1 LLINQLHETEA
12 RWFAVYTRYK
22 REKVVLKRLAEQ
34 GREIYLPLQKVTRY
48 YTRKIVHTELPL
60 ISCYI
65 FARVIK
71 KEYVPILEDPDV
83 LFFVKQRADLLAI
96 PEREINILK
105 AVTGEG
111 IPVEVNKMEDLPREG
126 DEVEIIQGRLFG
138 MKGFLLE
145 TRNRKIVVIEL
156 ETLGMALQLQL
167 PLEHVRK
174 TGKRKAH
181 GDNAEGKAK
190 NRFNLMGK

>member
-1 LLINQLHETEA
+1 MSINQLHETEA

-22 REKVVLKRLAEQ
+22 REKMVLKRLAGE

-138 MKGFLLE
+138 MKGYLLE

-174 TGKRKAH
+174 TGKRKELTES
-181 GDNAEGKAK
+181 NQGKAK
-190 NRFNLMGK
+190 NRFGLM

>member
-1 LLINQLHETEA
+1 LSINQLHETEA

-22 REKVVLKRLAEQ
+22 REKMVLKRLSEA

-60 ISCYI
+60 ISCYV
-65 FARVIK
+65 FARVVK
-71 KEYVPILEDPDV
+71 KEFVPILEDPDV
-83 LFFVKQRADLLAI
+83 LFFVKQRADLLSI

-111 IPVEVNKMEDLPREG
+111 IPVEVHKMDELPKAG

-145 TRNRKIVVIEL
+145 TRNRKMVVIEL

-174 TGKRKAH
+174 TGKQKVQ
-181 GDNAEGKAK
+181 EGESSGKNK
-190 NRFNLMGK
+190 NRFDVMWK

>member
-1 LLINQLHETEA
+1 LINQLHETEA

>member
-1 LLINQLHETEA
+1 MLINQLHETEA

>member
-1 LLINQLHETEA
+1 MINQLHETEA

-96 PEREINILK
+96 PEREINILR

-111 IPVEVNKMEDLPREG
+111 VPVEVSKMEDLPREG

>member
-1 LLINQLHETEA
+1 
-12 RWFAVYTRYK
+12 
-22 REKVVLKRLAEQ
+22 
-34 GREIYLPLQKVTRY
+34 LPLQKVTRY

-96 PEREINILK
+96 PEREINILR

-111 IPVEVNKMEDLPREG
+111 VPVEVSKMEDLPREG

>member
-96 PEREINILK
+96 PEREINILR

-111 IPVEVNKMEDLPREG
+111 VPVEVSKMEDLPREG

>member
-1 LLINQLHETEA
+1 MINQLHETEA

>member
-1 LLINQLHETEA
+1 LINQLHETEA

-96 PEREINILK
+96 PEREINILR

-111 IPVEVNKMEDLPREG
+111 VPVEVSKMEDLPREG